1 MNARKQMIIIKG
13 EIKTSEI
20 RFCKNNA
27 NTQKMDIEFNNDEA
41 CVQVCIFDDR
51 IEVLSPGMLYGG
63 LDIATAKMGKSRCR
77 NEAIAEAFHYM
88 HIIESW
94 GTGNPRLY
102 NRSAE
107 YGLPEPLFEEF
118 GDGIKVTMFRKVSSA
133 FDKYVLILKEAEI
146 TDKFIESI
154 EKAFNACGSDITF
167 GQVNVQEWL
176 KCSKSKSTNVMKA
189 MKTEKI
195 IKKVSGAGFGRYQF
209 IEL

>member
-1 MNARKQMIIIKG
+1 M
-13 EIKTSEI
+13 
-20 RFCKNNA
+20 
-27 NTQKMDIEFNNDEA
+27 
-41 CVQVCIFDDR
+41 
-51 IEVLSPGMLYGG
+51 LSPGMLYGG

-94 GTGNPRLY
+94 GTGIPRLY

-118 GDGIKVTMFRKVSSA
+118 GDGIKVTMFRKVSSSA
-133 FDKYVLILKEAEI
+133 QKVSSSDEKVSSSAQKVSSTNKKAGSTFDKYVPILKNAGI

-154 EKAFNACGSDITF
+154 EMVFNTCDTGATF

-189 MKTEKI
+189 MKTAKI